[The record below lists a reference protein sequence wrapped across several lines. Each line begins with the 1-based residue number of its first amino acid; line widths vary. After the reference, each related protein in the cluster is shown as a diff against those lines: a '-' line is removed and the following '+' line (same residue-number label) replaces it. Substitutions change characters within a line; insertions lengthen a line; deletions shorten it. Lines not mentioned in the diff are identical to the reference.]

1 MAVYT
6 EVTDE
11 ELTALIASYGLGE
24 LLSYKGIAE
33 GVENTN
39 YVVHTSKGTFI
50 LTLYERR
57 VAAHDLPFFLGL
69 LEHLS
74 TRGVSCP
81 LPVRDRN
88 GREPDRD
95 LRARRRDRDL
105 SRRSVGAPATPRA
118 LRRRRPGARAS
129 CISRAPISPLT
140 RPNALGPVRL
150 ACRSS
155 SGSRIAPTRSCRVSA
170 ALIGDELAYLDAHW
184 PQGPGR
190 GRHPRR
196 PLSR

>member
-11 ELTALIASYGLGE
+11 ELTALIASYGLGD

-57 VAAHDLPFFLGL
+57 VAREDLPFFLGL

-74 TRGVSCP
+74 RRGVSCP
-81 LPVRDRN
+81 LPVRDRD
-88 GREPDRD
+88 GQEPDRD
-95 LRARRRDRDL
+95 RRARGRDPDL
-105 SRRSVGAPATPRA
+105 SRRLLGAPAARRA
-118 LRRRRPGARAS
+118 LRRRRPRAR
-129 CISRAPISPLT
+129 
-140 RPNALGPVRL
+140 
-150 ACRSS
+150 
-155 SGSRIAPTRSCRVSA
+155 
-170 ALIGDELAYLDAHW
+170 
-184 PQGPGR
+184 
-190 GRHPRR
+190 
-196 PLSR
+196 